1 MGAIAERQIT
11 MKIYAVWAIYG
22 YNTYSLYHLF
32 TSKKE
37 ANKAAKYLRQQHL
50 ENGQKSTLG
59 RGLKYKVELVDL
71 NNPDIMFAI
80 ANNKYKYTM
89 VVDIY
94 FDDESGEHQA
104 KINAIQKKAVGMH
117 SMAYGYENINEECY
131 YARNNKAHVVTVLA
145 SNVNEAK
152 ARAIQLALPSMN
164 IQVKEKS
171 DQSSDNEECKN
182 ELIPIISES
191 ENNGIADQ
199 EIQSCDV

>member
-50 ENGQKSTLG
+50 ENGQKSTIG

-117 SMAYGYENINEECY
+117 SMAYGYENINE
-131 YARNNKAHVVTVLA
+131 
-145 SNVNEAK
+145 
-152 ARAIQLALPSMN
+152 
-164 IQVKEKS
+164 
-171 DQSSDNEECKN
+171 
-182 ELIPIISES
+182 
-191 ENNGIADQ
+191 
-199 EIQSCDV
+199 